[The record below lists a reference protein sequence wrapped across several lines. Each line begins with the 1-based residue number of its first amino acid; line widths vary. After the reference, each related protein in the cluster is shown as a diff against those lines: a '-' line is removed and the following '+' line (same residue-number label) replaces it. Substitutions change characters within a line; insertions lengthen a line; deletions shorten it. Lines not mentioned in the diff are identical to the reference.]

1 MPQPSFLLASLY
13 VALGG
18 GLGSWLRF
26 LVGRAW
32 TGAIGPVRATAFP
45 WATLTVNFVGC
56 IVMGLI
62 CGWLARVGSHG
73 EGTRLFLA
81 VGVMGGFTTF
91 SAFSLEI
98 VLMAQ
103 RGQANLGMF
112 YAGLSVLLGIV
123 GLVVGLS
130 LAKGVA

>member
-13 VALGG
+13 VVLGG
-18 GLGSWLRF
+18 GIGSWLRF

-32 TGAIGPVRATAFP
+32 TGAIGPVRAAAFP
-45 WATLTVNFVGC
+45 WSTLTVNFVGS

-62 CGWLARVGSHG
+62 VGWLARAQAHG
-73 EGTRLFLA
+73 EGSQLFLV

-123 GLVVGLS
+123 GLVTGLS
-130 LAKGVA
+130 LARGIA